1 MNKDQFMNKLEVQ
14 LRKLPEDVR
23 KELLYDYEEHFD
35 TGIMKGHSEEELANQ
50 LGDPRR
56 IGKDLLAQYRLERA
70 QSEKSVKHIL
80 QAIFATMSVSF
91 LNLILVLGP
100 AIGVIGL
107 YIGLC
112 SMAIGLAITP
122 FLFIGS
128 MFLGTVEPFFVNLFI
143 SITLGSGGLLM
154 SSGLFIVGKW
164 LYKLTLSYIRF
175 NIRIVKGE
183 NAA

>member
-1 MNKDQFMNKLEVQ
+1 MNKDQFMNKLAKQ
-14 LRKLPEDVR
+14 LSKLPETDR

-35 TGIMKGHSEEELANQ
+35 TGMMKGHSEEELVSQ
-50 LGDPRR
+50 LGEPRR
-56 IGKDLLAQYRLERA
+56 IGKDLLAEYRLERA
-70 QSEKSVKHIL
+70 QVEKSVKHIL
-80 QAIFATMSVSF
+80 QAVFATMSVSF

-128 MFLGTVEPFFVNLFI
+128 MFLGTVEPFFINLFI

-154 SSGLFIVGKW
+154 GSALFFVGKW

-183 NAA
+183 SAA